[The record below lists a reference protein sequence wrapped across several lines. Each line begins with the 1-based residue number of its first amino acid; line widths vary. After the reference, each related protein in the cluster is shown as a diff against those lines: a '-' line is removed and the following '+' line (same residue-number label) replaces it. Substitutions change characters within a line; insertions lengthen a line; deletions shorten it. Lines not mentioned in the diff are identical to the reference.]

1 MQPERRHRYSAYAAR
16 AMSNDANIELINR
29 FYTAFQKRDADTM
42 NACYAPGIK
51 FSDPVFGAL
60 EGDRARA
67 MWKMLNRPGGG
78 GLQLQYQ
85 VGAVDDSIGN
95 ATWQAQYAAPGTGRP
110 VDNHVTSKFWFADG
124 LIVRQEDKFD
134 LYRWASMALGPV
146 GRLLGWTPIIQ
157 GQIRKGATANLD
169 KYMKDPTAPRT

>member
-1 MQPERRHRYSAYAAR
+1 
-16 AMSNDANIELINR
+16 MSTEANVALINR
-29 FYTAFQKRDADTM
+29 FYTAFQKRDADGM
-42 NACYAPGIK
+42 NACYAPGIR

-67 MWKMLNRPGGG
+67 MWQMLNRPGGG
-78 GLQLQYQ
+78 GLELHYQ
-85 VGAVDDSIGN
+85 VGAVDETTGN

-110 VDNHVTSKFWFADG
+110 VDNRITSNFWFGDG
-124 LIVRQEDKFD
+124 LIVRQEDTFD

-157 GQIRKGATANLD
+157 GQIRKTATANLD
-169 KYMKDPTAPRT
+169 KFITDGLA